1 MNTVTG
7 NSEKT
12 FAESVWI
19 PDNKDVIKNNSY
31 MRGIHKMKK
40 TGWKKYLLGLVS
52 ASALVLA
59 ACGSGEETTES
70 GSTSGGDEAES
81 STLQISVDQGYVDY
95 VEDIKGAFEEEH
107 GVTIEVTER
116 DMFEQLEALPLDGPS
131 GNAPDIMM
139 SAYDRMGSLGQ
150 QGHIAEVT
158 LGNDDQ
164 YDDTDRAQVTLDGKT
179 YGAPAVIETLVLYYN
194 TDLLDEAPA
203 TFADL
208 EELAK
213 DEQFAFEGEEGK
225 NTGFLAKWTDFYFTY
240 GLVAGYGGYVFGEDG
255 TDPTDIGL
263 NNEGAVEAIEYATDW
278 FQNTWPQG
286 MQDVTSADAFITDQ
300 YLNGKVGAFIGGPW
314 QAASLKDAGVNYGVT
329 TIPTLNN
336 GEAYEAFGGGK
347 GWVVSNYSENKDVAQ
362 QWLDY
367 VTNTENQNKFYDVT
381 NEVPANQESR
391 IYATEQNDELTTAVI
406 NQYKD
411 AQPMPNIPEMAE
423 VWTGAENML
432 FDAASGNKTPKES
445 ADDSAKLIQESIEQ
459 KYTN

>member
-1 MNTVTG
+1 
-7 NSEKT
+7 
-12 FAESVWI
+12 
-19 PDNKDVIKNNSY
+19 
-31 MRGIHKMKK
+31 MKK
-40 TGWKKYLLGLVS
+40 TGWKKYVLGLVS

-59 ACGSGEETTES
+59 ACGGGEEATETS
-70 GSTSGGDEAES
+70 STSGGEEAGGDT
-81 STLQISVDQGYVDY
+81 TLQISVDKGYVDY
-95 VEDIKGAFEEEH
+95 VEDIKGDFEEEH

-164 YDDTDRAQVTLDGKT
+164 YDDTDRAQVTLDGKI
-179 YGAPAVIETLVLYYN
+179 YGAPSVIETLVLYYN
-194 TDLLDEAPA
+194 TDLLDAAPT

-213 DEQFAFEGEEGK
+213 DDQFAFEGEEGK

-286 MQDVTSADAFITDQ
+286 MQDVTSSDAFITDQ

-314 QAASLKDAGVNYGVT
+314 QAASLKDAGVNYGVS

-336 GEAYEAFGGGK
+336 DEAYEAFGGGK
-347 GWVVSNYSENKDVAQ
+347 GWVVSNYSENKDVSQA
-362 QWLDY
+362 WLDY
-367 VTNTENQNKFYDVT
+367 VTNTENQNKFYDAT

-391 IYATEQNDELTTAVI
+391 VYATGKNDELTTAVI

-432 FDAASGNKTPKES
+432 FDAASGNKTPQES
-445 ADDSAKLIQESIEQ
+445 ADDSAKLIKESIEQ